1 MLHKFRIDYST
12 VVEIDNVGR
21 PSQENIDKYKSTYLK
36 SLGATISGK
45 LDPKTLR
52 HIRLGE
58 ILRERSSEATLIV
71 V

>member
-12 VVEIDNVGR
+12 VEEIDNVGR

-45 LDPKTLR
+45 LHPK
-52 HIRLGE
+52 
-58 ILRERSSEATLIV
+58 V
-71 V
+71 